1 MQRRTFLSLA
11 GAGAAS
17 AAAAPKKAVF
27 VLTAIRMRQG
37 PDRQAER
44 TAEFL
49 ATAFAPAVKRT
60 GAGPVGLFGNLI
72 GEQSPTIHTL
82 VSYPSLADLEAGI
95 EKLAQDADYQKRAE
109 AYYSAPGLAY
119 QRFHSSLLRAFDSM
133 PAIEPPPTAGR
144 PAARIFELRTYE
156 SNNLLTLRRKIK
168 MLDDGEI
175 AIFRRLGM
183 SPVFFGQTLI
193 GGNMPSLTYM
203 LAFDN
208 LAAREKAWQAFSQ
221 DAEWQKM
228 RVQPGLSDAEIVSN
242 ISNSILRPLPGSDIR

>member
-1 MQRRTFLSLA
+1 
-11 GAGAAS
+11 
-17 AAAAPKKAVF
+17 
-27 VLTAIRMRQG
+27 
-37 PDRQAER
+37 
-44 TAEFL
+44 
-49 ATAFAPAVKRT
+49 
-60 GAGPVGLFGNLI
+60 
-72 GEQSPTIHTL
+72 
-82 VSYPSLADLEAGI
+82 
-95 EKLAQDADYQKRAE
+95 
-109 AYYSAPGLAY
+109 
-119 QRFHSSLLRAFDSM
+119 M

-168 MLDDGEI
+168 MFDDGEI

-228 RVQPGLSDAEIVSN
+228 RVQPGLSDAQIVSN